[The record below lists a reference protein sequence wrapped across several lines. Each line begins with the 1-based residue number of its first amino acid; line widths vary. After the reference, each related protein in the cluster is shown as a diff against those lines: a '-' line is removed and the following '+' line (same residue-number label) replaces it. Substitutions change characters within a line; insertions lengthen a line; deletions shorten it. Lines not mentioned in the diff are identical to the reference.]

1 MKIKQNKALS
11 FFLALLMFVS
21 VIPMGAVTAFAET
34 NGNFEYSIISEEE
47 KTCAITQ
54 YDGSAYE
61 LTIPSQLN
69 GYTVTRIGREA
80 FCRCDSLERV
90 IIPDSVT
97 NIERY
102 AFYFCEALIK
112 IEIPDSV
119 IFIGDHAFDQ
129 TLYYNSEANWENG
142 VLYIGN
148 HLIEA
153 KASVSGDYTVKQGTK
168 TIADDAFFGNSS
180 LTSITIPDG
189 VTHIGSSAFWG
200 CKELTSVIIPDSVT
214 SIWDY
219 AFYDCPLLTIYGYSD
234 SYAKAYAEKNNIP
247 FIAVILR
254 HSKSQIRFHG
264 IGADKDTSEYAHKF
278 DVRTVAKITE
288 KDFLDTFTS
297 EENAKEKISDIGF
310 VYAVMSKVKD
320 FNIDTAKA
328 VAEGGDAFGYV
339 KKSVTY
345 MQHKGDG
352 EDYIF
357 TCIVSDIDDND
368 TNKQDGIN
376 CLAYVCFDG
385 KYYYFATAAT
395 VSFNELYTANMP
407 S

>member
-1 MKIKQNKALS
+1 MKIKQNKILS

-34 NGNFEYSIISEEE
+34 DGNFEYYVISEEE
-47 KTCAITQ
+47 KTCAITH

-69 GYTVTRIGREA
+69 GYTVTRIGRGA
-80 FCRCDSLERV
+80 FYFCTSLGSV

-97 NIERY
+97 YIERD
-102 AFYFCEALIK
+102 AFYYCESLIK

-119 IFIGDHAFDQ
+119 IFIGDHAFEQ
-129 TLYYNSEANWENG
+129 TLYYNSESNWENG

-148 HLIEA
+148 HLIDA

-168 TIADDAFFGNSS
+168 TLADCALSYTAV
-180 LTSITIPDG
+180 TSVEIPDS
-189 VTHIGSSAFWG
+189 VTHIGSSAFEG

-219 AFYDCPLLTIYGYSD
+219 AFDGCPSLTIYGYSD
-234 SYAKAYAEKNNIP
+234 SYAKAYAEINNIP

-254 HSKSQIRFHG
+254 YSKAQIRFHG

-297 EENAKEKISDIGF
+297 EENAKDKISDFGF
-310 VYAVMSKVKD
+310 VYAAKSKVAD
-320 FNIDTAKA
+320 FDIDTAKV
-328 VAEGGDAFGYV
+328 VAEGGEAENYV

-357 TCIVSDIDDND
+357 TCIISDIDDND

-385 KYYYFATAAT
+385 KYYYFASAAT